1 MAEAIDRPAPFVA
14 SDEFAGARDGYYFRL
29 GENGLGY
36 YEDVNRGRAP
46 SSLLTEASS
55 SDAREDASDA
65 DDSEHKK
72 PSFKVD
78 LFDWYR
84 KRLLRAVGK
93 RTAPL
98 VDTGEVVI
106 RVVSL
111 WPHGAVGVVDSAS
124 ADSPDDAESGVAVSC
139 DVGVSVEWRAVVKL
153 GGSDSVLGSVLGRV
167 KLASAKLQEDGTIA
181 VAAPELL
188 VGGEKS
194 AVERERDAKKRARE
208 EEMRREM
215 EDMRVVERSPGV
227 RSQDEDEKTTSD
239 ENANANETEDNI
251 VVPLEVAAGPKLDD
265 VVRDAMRTFG
275 LERVTNQFAR
285 CVADCVA
292 KASGEDVGDI
302 DVDAP
307 WVTTTNASFREH
319 TVVEKGT
326 APSDCAIVEKNEKNA
341 ATRLRET
348 RDADLPAS
356 TLAMLR
362 PSSLD
367 RTLEALRECHGET
380 GGCQT
385 VSLAGVELRATHF
398 LEEVLPAVA
407 ACASKDAP
415 KTLDLS
421 RVGMRDAEA
430 QRLVAALAAGAAP
443 ALRELRLAGNDALT
457 AVTDAML
464 KGLAMMRPDVKV
476 VK

>member
-1 MAEAIDRPAPFVA
+1 MAEASDRPAPFVA
-14 SDEFAGARDGYYFRL
+14 SDAFAGARDGYYFRL

-46 SSLLTEASS
+46 SSVLTEASS
-55 SDAREDASDA
+55 SGARGDTSDA
-65 DDSEHKK
+65 DDGEDKK
-72 PSFKVD
+72 PTFKVD
-78 LFDWYR
+78 LFEWYR
-84 KRLLRAVGK
+84 KRLLSAVGK

-106 RVVSL
+106 RVTSL

-124 ADSPDDAESGVAVSC
+124 AESPDDAGSVAISC

-153 GGSDSVLGSVLGRV
+153 GDSESVLGTVLGRV
-167 KLASAKLQEDGTIA
+167 KLASAKLREDGAIA

-194 AVERERDAKKRARE
+194 AVERERDARNQARE
-208 EEMRREM
+208 EQMRREM
-215 EDMRVVERSPGV
+215 EDMRVG
-227 RSQDEDEKTTSD
+227 QDPEEASSGEQDPE
-239 ENANANETEDNI
+239 EEQR
-251 VVPLEVAAGPKLDD
+251 VVPLEIAAGPKLDD
-265 VVRDAMRTFG
+265 VARDAMRRFG

-292 KASGEDVGDI
+292 KASGGDVAEI
-302 DVDAP
+302 DVNAP
-307 WVTTTNASFREH
+307 WVTATNTSERANEH
-319 TVVEKGT
+319 TAPAEGT
-326 APSDCAIVEKNEKNA
+326 APDTATATAPPPFFAKNAKNA

-348 RDADLPAS
+348 RDSDLPPS

-367 RTLEALRECHGET
+367 RNLEALRECHGET
-380 GGCQT
+380 GGPPT
-385 VSLAGVELRATHF
+385 VSLAGAELRATHF

-407 ACASKDAP
+407 ACSSEDAP
-415 KTLDLS
+415 RALDLS
-421 RVGMRDAEA
+421 RSGMRDAEA
-430 QRLVAALAAGAAP
+430 QRLVAALAGGAAP

>member
-14 SDEFAGARDGYYFRL
+14 SDEFAGARDGCYFRL

-124 ADSPDDAESGVAVSC
+124 ADSPDDAGSEVAVSC

-194 AVERERDAKKRARE
+194 AAERERDAKKQARE

-215 EDMRVVERSPGV
+215 EDMRVVERLSGV

-239 ENANANETEDNI
+239 ENANANSNETKEDI
-251 VVPLEVAAGPKLDD
+251 VVPLEVAAGQKLDD
-265 VVRDAMRTFG
+265 VVRDAMQKFG

-292 KASGEDVGDI
+292 KASGGDVGDI

-307 WVTTTNASFREH
+307 WVTTTDALFREH
-319 TVVEKGT
+319 TVVEKGN
-326 APSDCAIVEKNEKNA
+326 APSDCTTVDA

-367 RTLEALRECHGET
+367 RTLESLRECHGET

>member
-124 ADSPDDAESGVAVSC
+124 ADSPDDAGSDVAVSC

-167 KLASAKLQEDGTIA
+167 KLASAKLQDDGTIA

-188 VGGEKS
+188 VGG
-194 AVERERDAKKRARE
+194 
-208 EEMRREM
+208 
-215 EDMRVVERSPGV
+215 
-227 RSQDEDEKTTSD
+227 
-239 ENANANETEDNI
+239 
-251 VVPLEVAAGPKLDD
+251 
-265 VVRDAMRTFG
+265 
-275 LERVTNQFAR
+275 
-285 CVADCVA
+285 
-292 KASGEDVGDI
+292 
-302 DVDAP
+302 
-307 WVTTTNASFREH
+307 
-319 TVVEKGT
+319 
-326 APSDCAIVEKNEKNA
+326 
-341 ATRLRET
+341 
-348 RDADLPAS
+348 
-356 TLAMLR
+356 
-362 PSSLD
+362 
-367 RTLEALRECHGET
+367 
-380 GGCQT
+380 
-385 VSLAGVELRATHF
+385 
-398 LEEVLPAVA
+398 
-407 ACASKDAP
+407 
-415 KTLDLS
+415 
-421 RVGMRDAEA
+421 
-430 QRLVAALAAGAAP
+430 
-443 ALRELRLAGNDALT
+443 
-457 AVTDAML
+457 
-464 KGLAMMRPDVKV
+464 
-476 VK
+476 

>member
-46 SSLLTEASS
+46 SSLLTAASS

-111 WPHGAVGVVDSAS
+111 WPHGGVGVVDSAS

-307 WVTTTNASFREH
+307 WVTTTDALFREH

-326 APSDCAIVEKNEKNA
+326 TPSDCAIVEKNA

-367 RTLEALRECHGET
+367 RTLESLRECHGET

-415 KTLDLS
+415 KSWTCRAS
-421 RVGMRDAEA
+421 HARRRGA
-430 QRLVAALAAGAAP
+430 AAGRRAGRRRAP
-443 ALRELRLAGNDALT
+443 ARALRLAGNDALT

>member
-1 MAEAIDRPAPFVA
+1 MAEASDRPAPFVA

-29 GENGLGY
+29 GEHGLGY

-46 SSLLTEASS
+46 SSLLTEASC
-55 SDAREDASDA
+55 SDAHGDTSDA
-65 DDSEHKK
+65 DDGVDEK
-72 PSFKVD
+72 PTFKVD

-84 KRLLRAVGK
+84 KRLLSAVGK

-106 RVVSL
+106 RVTSL

-124 ADSPDDAESGVAVSC
+124 ADSGDSVAVSC

-153 GGSDSVLGSVLGRV
+153 GHSESVLGSVLGRV

-194 AVERERDAKKRARE
+194 AAERERDAQKQARE
-208 EEMRREM
+208 EQMRREM
-215 EDMRVVERSPGV
+215 QDMRVGQSPSAG
-227 RSQDEDEKTTSD
+227 QDQEEAA
-239 ENANANETEDNI
+239 EPR
-251 VVPLEVAAGPKLDD
+251 VVPLEIAAGPKLDD
-265 VVRDAMRTFG
+265 VARDAMRRFG

-292 KASGEDVGDI
+292 KASGGDVGEI
-302 DVDAP
+302 DADAP
-307 WVTTTNASFREH
+307 WVTATSASGAGSPADAERG
-319 TVVEKGT
+319 VQSS
-326 APSDCAIVEKNEKNA
+326 P
-341 ATRLRET
+341 
-348 RDADLPAS
+348 RDSDLPAS
-356 TLAMLR
+356 TLAALR

-367 RTLEALRECHGET
+367 RALESLRECHGAT
-380 GGCQT
+380 GGPAT
-385 VSLAGVELRATHF
+385 VSLAGIELRATHF
-398 LEEVLPAVA
+398 LEELLPAVA
-407 ACASKDAP
+407 ACSSKDAP
-415 KTLDLS
+415 RALDLS
-421 RVGMRDAEA
+421 RVGARDAEA

>member
-1 MAEAIDRPAPFVA
+1 MAEASDRPAPFVA
-14 SDEFAGARDGYYFRL
+14 SDAFVGARDGYYFRL

-46 SSLLTEASS
+46 SSVLTEASS
-55 SDAREDASDA
+55 SGARGDTSDA
-65 DDSEHKK
+65 DDGEDKK
-72 PSFKVD
+72 PTFKVD
-78 LFDWYR
+78 LFEWYR
-84 KRLLRAVGK
+84 KRLLSAVGK

-106 RVVSL
+106 RVTSL

-124 ADSPDDAESGVAVSC
+124 AESPDDAGSVAISC
-139 DVGVSVEWRAVVKL
+139 DVGVSVEWRAVIKL
-153 GGSDSVLGSVLGRV
+153 GDSESVLGSVLGRV
-167 KLASAKLQEDGTIA
+167 KLASAKLQEDGAIA

-194 AVERERDAKKRARE
+194 AAERERDAQKQARE
-208 EEMRREM
+208 EQMRREM
-215 EDMRVVERSPGV
+215 QDMRVGQSPSAG
-227 RSQDEDEKTTSD
+227 QDPEEAA
-239 ENANANETEDNI
+239 EPR
-251 VVPLEVAAGPKLDD
+251 VVPLEIAAGPKLDD
-265 VVRDAMRTFG
+265 VARDAMRRFG

-292 KASGEDVGDI
+292 KASGGDVAEI
-302 DVDAP
+302 DVNAP
-307 WVTTTNASFREH
+307 WVTATSTSERANEH
-319 TVVEKGT
+319 TAPAEGAAPDAATAT
-326 APSDCAIVEKNEKNA
+326 APPPFFAKNAKNA
-341 ATRLRET
+341 ATRLRAT
-348 RDADLPAS
+348 RDSDLPAS

-380 GGCQT
+380 GGPPT
-385 VSLAGVELRATHF
+385 VSLAGAELRATHF

-407 ACASKDAP
+407 ACSSKDAP
-415 KTLDLS
+415 RALDLS
-421 RVGMRDAEA
+421 RSGMRDAEA
-430 QRLVAALAAGAAP
+430 QRLVAALAGGAAP

>member
-1 MAEAIDRPAPFVA
+1 MAEASDRPAPFVA
-14 SDEFAGARDGYYFRL
+14 SDAFVGARDGYYFRL

-36 YEDVNRGRAP
+36 YEDVDRGRAP
-46 SSLLTEASS
+46 SSVLTEASS
-55 SDAREDASDA
+55 SGARGDTSDA
-65 DDSEHKK
+65 DDGDDKK
-72 PSFKVD
+72 PTFKVD
-78 LFDWYR
+78 LFEWYR
-84 KRLLRAVGK
+84 KRLLSAVGK

-124 ADSPDDAESGVAVSC
+124 AESPDDAGSVAISC

-153 GGSDSVLGSVLGRV
+153 GDSESVLGSVLGRV
-167 KLASAKLQEDGTIA
+167 KLASAKLQEDGAIA

-194 AVERERDAKKRARE
+194 AAERERDAQKQARE
-208 EEMRREM
+208 EQMRREM
-215 EDMRVVERSPGV
+215 QDMRVGQSPSAG
-227 RSQDEDEKTTSD
+227 QDPEEAA
-239 ENANANETEDNI
+239 EPR
-251 VVPLEVAAGPKLDD
+251 VVPLEIAAGPKLDD
-265 VVRDAMRTFG
+265 VARDAMRRFG

-292 KASGEDVGDI
+292 KASGGDVAEI

-307 WVTTTNASFREH
+307 WVTATSTSERANEH
-319 TVVEKGT
+319 TAPAEGAATSAATAT
-326 APSDCAIVEKNEKNA
+326 APPPSDA
-341 ATRLRET
+341 ATRLRAT
-348 RDADLPAS
+348 RDSDLPAS

-380 GGCQT
+380 GGPPT
-385 VSLAGVELRATHF
+385 VSLAGAELRATHF

-407 ACASKDAP
+407 ACSSKDAP
-415 KTLDLS
+415 RALDLS
-421 RVGMRDAEA
+421 RSGMRDAEA
-430 QRLVAALAAGAAP
+430 QRLVAALAGGAAP

>member
-1 MAEAIDRPAPFVA
+1 MAEASDRPAPFVA
-14 SDEFAGARDGYYFRL
+14 SDAFVGARDGYYFRL

-36 YEDVNRGRAP
+36 YEDVNRGREP

-124 ADSPDDAESGVAVSC
+124 AESPDDAGSVAISC

-153 GGSDSVLGSVLGRV
+153 GDSESVLGSVLGRV
-167 KLASAKLQEDGTIA
+167 KLASAKLQEDGAIA

-194 AVERERDAKKRARE
+194 AAERERDAQKQARE
-208 EEMRREM
+208 EQMRREM
-215 EDMRVVERSPGV
+215 EDMRVGQSPSAG
-227 RSQDEDEKTTSD
+227 QDPEEAA
-239 ENANANETEDNI
+239 EQR

-265 VVRDAMRTFG
+265 VARDAMRRFG

-292 KASGEDVGDI
+292 KASGGDVAEI
-302 DVDAP
+302 DVNAP
-307 WVTTTNASFREH
+307 WVTATSTSERANEH
-319 TVVEKGT
+319 TAPAEGAATSAATAT
-326 APSDCAIVEKNEKNA
+326 APPPSDA
-341 ATRLRET
+341 ATRLRAT
-348 RDADLPAS
+348 RDSDLPAS

-380 GGCQT
+380 GGPPT
-385 VSLAGVELRATHF
+385 VSLAGAELRATHF

-407 ACASKDAP
+407 ACSSKDAP
-415 KTLDLS
+415 RALDLS
-421 RVGMRDAEA
+421 RSGMRDAEA
-430 QRLVAALAAGAAP
+430 QRLVAALAGGAAP

-464 KGLAMMRPDVKV
+464 KGLALMRPDVKV

>member
-111 WPHGAVGVVDSAS
+111 WPHGAVGVVDSGS
-124 ADSPDDAESGVAVSC
+124 AESPDDAGSVAISC

-167 KLASAKLQEDGTIA
+167 KLASAKLQEDGAIA

-194 AVERERDAKKRARE
+194 AAERERDAQKQARE
-208 EEMRREM
+208 EQMRREM
-215 EDMRVVERSPGV
+215 QDMRVGQSPSAG
-227 RSQDEDEKTTSD
+227 QDPEEAA
-239 ENANANETEDNI
+239 EPR
-251 VVPLEVAAGPKLDD
+251 VVPLEIAAGPKLDD
-265 VVRDAMRTFG
+265 VARDAMRRFG

-292 KASGEDVGDI
+292 KASGGDVAEI

-307 WVTTTNASFREH
+307 WVTATSTSASVLRASGEH
-319 TVVEKGT
+319 TAPAEGT
-326 APSDCAIVEKNEKNA
+326 ATSAATATAAPPPDA
-341 ATRLRET
+341 ATRLRAT
-348 RDADLPAS
+348 RDSDLPAS

-380 GGCQT
+380 GGPPT
-385 VSLAGVELRATHF
+385 VSLAGAELRATHF

-407 ACASKDAP
+407 ACSSKDAP
-415 KTLDLS
+415 RALDLS
-421 RVGMRDAEA
+421 RSGMRDAEA
-430 QRLVAALAAGAAP
+430 QRLVAALAGGAAP

>member
-1 MAEAIDRPAPFVA
+1 MAEASDRPAPFVA
-14 SDEFAGARDGYYFRL
+14 SDAFAGARDGYYFRL

-46 SSLLTEASS
+46 SSVLTEASS
-55 SDAREDASDA
+55 SGARGDTSDA
-65 DDSEHKK
+65 DDGEDKK
-72 PSFKVD
+72 PTFKVD
-78 LFDWYR
+78 LFEWYR
-84 KRLLRAVGK
+84 KRLLSAVGK

-111 WPHGAVGVVDSAS
+111 WPHGAVGVVDSGS
-124 ADSPDDAESGVAVSC
+124 AESPDDAGSVAISC

-153 GGSDSVLGSVLGRV
+153 GDSESVLGSVLGRV
-167 KLASAKLQEDGTIA
+167 KLASAKLQEDGAIA

-194 AVERERDAKKRARE
+194 AAERERDAQKQARE
-208 EEMRREM
+208 EQMRREM
-215 EDMRVVERSPGV
+215 EDMRVGQSPSAG
-227 RSQDEDEKTTSD
+227 QDPEEAA
-239 ENANANETEDNI
+239 EQR

-265 VVRDAMRTFG
+265 VARDAMRRFG

-292 KASGEDVGDI
+292 KASGGDVAEI
-302 DVDAP
+302 DVNAP
-307 WVTTTNASFREH
+307 WVTATSTSERANEH
-319 TVVEKGT
+319 TAPAEGAATSAATAT
-326 APSDCAIVEKNEKNA
+326 APPPSDA
-341 ATRLRET
+341 ATRLRAT
-348 RDADLPAS
+348 RDSDLPAS

-380 GGCQT
+380 GGPPT
-385 VSLAGVELRATHF
+385 VSLAGAELRATHF

-407 ACASKDAP
+407 ACSSKDAP
-415 KTLDLS
+415 RALDLS
-421 RVGMRDAEA
+421 RSGMRDAEA
-430 QRLVAALAAGAAP
+430 QRLVAALAGGAAP

>member
-124 ADSPDDAESGVAVSC
+124 TDSPDDAGSEVAVSC

-194 AVERERDAKKRARE
+194 AAERERDAKKQARE

-215 EDMRVVERSPGV
+215 EDMRVVERLSGV

-239 ENANANETEDNI
+239 ENANANSNETKEDI
-251 VVPLEVAAGPKLDD
+251 VVPLEVAAGQKLDD
-265 VVRDAMRTFG
+265 VVRDAMQKFG
-275 LERVTNQFAR
+275 LERVTNP
-285 CVADCVA
+285 V
-292 KASGEDVGDI
+292 SYTHLTL
-302 DVDAP
+302 P
-307 WVTTTNASFREH
+307 TTPY
-319 TVVEKGT
+319 V
-326 APSDCAIVEKNEKNA
+326 
-341 ATRLRET
+341 
-348 RDADLPAS
+348 
-356 TLAMLR
+356 
-362 PSSLD
+362 
-367 RTLEALRECHGET
+367 
-380 GGCQT
+380 
-385 VSLAGVELRATHF
+385 
-398 LEEVLPAVA
+398 
-407 ACASKDAP
+407 
-415 KTLDLS
+415 
-421 RVGMRDAEA
+421 
-430 QRLVAALAAGAAP
+430 
-443 ALRELRLAGNDALT
+443 
-457 AVTDAML
+457 
-464 KGLAMMRPDVKV
+464 
-476 VK
+476 

>member
-1 MAEAIDRPAPFVA
+1 MAEASDRPAPFVA
-14 SDEFAGARDGYYFRL
+14 SDAFVGARDGYYFRL

-46 SSLLTEASS
+46 SSVLTEASS
-55 SDAREDASDA
+55 SGARGDTSDA
-65 DDSEHKK
+65 DDGEDKK
-72 PSFKVD
+72 PTFKVD
-78 LFDWYR
+78 LFEWYR
-84 KRLLRAVGK
+84 KRLLSAVGK

-124 ADSPDDAESGVAVSC
+124 AESPDDAGSVAISC
-139 DVGVSVEWRAVVKL
+139 DVGVSVEWRAVIKL
-153 GGSDSVLGSVLGRV
+153 GDSESVLGSVLGRV

-194 AVERERDAKKRARE
+194 AAECERDARKRAGE
-208 EEMRREM
+208 ERMRREM
-215 EDMRVVERSPGV
+215 EAMRVGSSG
-227 RSQDEDEKTTSD
+227 SSAGQDLEATQATQATQTHLPKEARES
-239 ENANANETEDNI
+239 ES

-265 VVRDAMRTFG
+265 VARDAMRCFG
-275 LERVTNQFAR
+275 LERVANAFAR

-292 KASGEDVGDI
+292 KASGGDVGEI
-302 DVDAP
+302 DADAP
-307 WVTTTNASFREH
+307 WVTATSASGAGSPADAERG
-319 TVVEKGT
+319 VQSS
-326 APSDCAIVEKNEKNA
+326 P
-341 ATRLRET
+341 
-348 RDADLPAS
+348 RDSDLPAS
-356 TLAMLR
+356 TLAALR

-367 RTLEALRECHGET
+367 RALESLRECHGAT
-380 GGCQT
+380 GGPAT
-385 VSLAGVELRATHF
+385 VSLAGIELRATHF
-398 LEEVLPAVA
+398 LEELLPAVA
-407 ACASKDAP
+407 ACSSKDAP
-415 KTLDLS
+415 RALDLS
-421 RVGMRDAEA
+421 RVGARDAEA